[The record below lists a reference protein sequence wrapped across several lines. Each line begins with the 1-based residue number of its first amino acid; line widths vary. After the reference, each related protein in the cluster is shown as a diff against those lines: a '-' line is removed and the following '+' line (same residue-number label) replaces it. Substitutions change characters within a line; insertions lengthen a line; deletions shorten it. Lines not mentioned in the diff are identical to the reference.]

1 MIDKRQQVI
10 KERLQRFAM
19 DLWNI
24 TDPGQ
29 MDPVIDLILD
39 VVAYNSS
46 RLYQSID
53 ESDASILHRLA
64 RLLVP
69 HKWSLPS
76 PAHALLTVTPQNDDV
91 RWLSPTDLFYTK
103 KMVFERGQIEIG
115 FSPLSKYPLLNA
127 RINTIALEQK
137 LIRYTEDDQY
147 DEELPV
153 DFPGGNEDSMWVGLK
168 LSEEQLRLTKHIVFC
183 ILPDN
188 SHLAPFVKEIKAY
201 GSNGQP
207 LGVSVP
213 DFPLPNSEKYPY
225 FEDIT
230 SYYANNFIQ
239 IDLEKQHR
247 SSRPFSDFPAEW
259 NAEETTTGRE
269 NLFWIKLC
277 FPQAFL
283 HTNLEK
289 VRVLL
294 NTYPAVNRNLAVN
307 RHDFTKQGSIIP
319 LPCNNSQF
327 ILNVE
332 SLQDDLNHEYVDVA
346 QHYGEQSFGTYSLYY
361 GNIERFDSD
370 NARTLILKLL
380 QLAREDGSAFN
391 SLNVGVLIAQLGELY
406 NKIEEIEKTAYDA
419 IQTKGMSRTFLFTQP
434 YKGVHSGEVRYWTTD
449 GEIANGLDNRAPF
462 FRFDNERFSMRGIS
476 FQTVTKQGNSHN
488 NEHDLINRLRYGLLT
503 RDRIVTNEDVKS
515 FLQCH
520 LGQSADGIDIKDG
533 IAISPDIRRGII
545 RTTEVRIRL
554 SRIGKA
560 ERTDLPAMTCFL
572 EEELSKRSVSNTP
585 YKIFFV

>member
-53 ESDASILHRLA
+53 ESDSSILQRLA

-76 PAHALLTVTPQNDDV
+76 PAHALMTVVPQNDDV
-91 RWLSPTDLFYTK
+91 RHLSPMDHFYTK
-103 KMVFERGQIEIG
+103 KMVFERGQIEIA

-127 RINTIALEQK
+127 RIHTMAVGGK

-147 DEELPV
+147 DDDL
-153 DFPGGNEDSMWVGLK
+153 PGGVDTVGEDAVWVGLE
-168 LSEEQLRLTKHIVFC
+168 LSEELLRYTKRIVLC
-183 ILPDN
+183 VLPEDN
-188 SHLAPFVKEIKAY
+188 ALNPFIKEIKA
-201 GSNGQP
+201 SDGQGRP
-207 LGVSVP
+207 LAVSIP
-213 DFPLPNSEKYPY
+213 DFSLPGSEKYPY

-239 IDLEKQHR
+239 IDVEKQQAGTQTF
-247 SSRPFSDFPAEW
+247 SNYPPVWGAEDGAGSRD
-259 NAEETTTGRE
+259 R
-269 NLFWIKLC
+269 LFWIKLT
-277 FPQAFL
+277 FPQPFQN
-283 HTNLEK
+283 TNLKK

-294 NTYPAVNRNLAVN
+294 NTYPVVNRKLSVG
-307 RHDFTKQGSIIP
+307 RHDFAKHGSIVP

-327 ILNVE
+327 ILNIE
-332 SLQDDLNHEYVDVA
+332 SLQDDLNHEYVDVS
-346 QHYGEQSFGTYSLYY
+346 QHYESHSSGTYSLYY

-370 NARTLILKLL
+370 NARTLIIKLL

-406 NKIEEIEKTAYDA
+406 DKIDEIEKTVYDL
-419 IQTKGMSRTFLFTQP
+419 IQTKGMSRAFLFTQP
-434 YKGVHSGEVRYWTTD
+434 YKGVRSADLRYWTTD
-449 GEIANGLDNRAPF
+449 GEIANGLDNRASI
-462 FRFDNERFSMRGIS
+462 FRFDNERFSLRGIS
-476 FQTVTKQGNSHN
+476 FQTVTKLGNSHS
-488 NEHDLINRLRYGLLT
+488 NEYDHINRLRYGLLT
-503 RDRIVTNEDVKS
+503 RERIVTPQDVKS

-520 LGQSADGIDIKDG
+520 LGQWVDSIDIRDG
-533 IAISPDIRRGII
+533 IAISPDVRRGII
-545 RTTEVRIRL
+545 RTTEVRIQL
-554 SRIGKA
+554 SRAGKN
-560 ERTDLPAMTCFL
+560 EKMDLPAMTVFL
-572 EEELSKRSVSNTP
+572 EGELSKRSISNTP